1 LNAFLFKY
9 QFYFA
14 TVCCIVVYF
23 ILGYLFDREQFYLLL
38 LLYSAAFIGLIALM
52 NTEEYEKTFF
62 KVGVLF
68 RILLL
73 FSTPALSQ
81 DFYRFIWD
89 GHAILSGIN
98 PYQYKPEVIINTI
111 ISFPNADYLY
121 DKMGSLSASHFSNYP
136 PINQLFF
143 AIAAFIGGKSIIIST
158 IVLRMIIILADIGVY
173 HYGRKILVHFNKN
186 TENIFWYFLN
196 PLVILELTGNL
207 HFEGV
212 MLFFLVVGF
221 YYLLTKKWIIA
232 AVFIALSISVKLLPL
247 LLLPLFLNY
256 LGYIKSVLFYTIII
270 GLNVLFFLPFLNSTL
285 IANYAETISLWF
297 TNFEFNGSIYYVAR
311 EIGFNVK
318 GYNIIHTI
326 GKITPILTIV
336 IVLFFALIKKNKSVD
351 SIITNALVIITLY
364 LFISTTVHPWYVV
377 NLVLLGAFTNFKYTI
392 VWSFTIIFSY
402 YAYSNFPFKE
412 NLFLIALEYLI
423 VFSVF
428 IYEIKKHRILSRVP
442 KTL

>member
-1 LNAFLFKY
+1 MNAFLFKY

>member
-1 LNAFLFKY
+1 MKAFLFKY
-9 QFYFA
+9 QFYLA
-14 TVCCIVVYF
+14 TICCIIVYF
-23 ILGYLFDREQFYLLL
+23 IFGYFFDREQFYLLL

-68 RILLL
+68 RILFL

-89 GHAILSGIN
+89 GNAIMYGIN
-98 PYQYKPEVIINTI
+98 PYQFKPESIIYSITI
-111 ISFPNADYLY
+111 FPNANYLY
-121 DKMGSLSASHFSNYP
+121 EKMGSLSASHFSNYP

-143 AIAAFIGGKSIIIST
+143 AISAFIGGKSILVST
-158 IVLRMIIILADIGVY
+158 LFLRVVIVLADIGIY
-173 HYGRKILVHFNKN
+173 YYGRRLLIHFNKN

-212 MLFFLVVGF
+212 MLFFLVAGF

-232 AVFIALSISVKLLPL
+232 AVFIAISISVKLLPL
-247 LLLPLFLNY
+247 LLLPLFFKY
-256 LGYIKSVLFYTIII
+256 LGLKKSILFYSLII
-270 GLNVLFFLPFLNSTL
+270 GLNVVFFLPFLNATL
-285 IANYAETISLWF
+285 INNYLETISLWF
-297 TNFEFNGSIYYVAR
+297 TNFEFNASFYYIAR
-311 EIGFNVK
+311 EVGYYVK

-326 GKITPILTIV
+326 GKITPILTIL

-351 SIITNALVIITLY
+351 NIIKNALLIITLY

-402 YAYSNFPFKE
+402 YAYSNFNFKE
-412 NLFLIALEYLI
+412 NLFLIAFEYLI
-423 VFSVF
+423 VFFVF
-428 IYEIKKHRILSRVP
+428 IYEIKKHRNLFRIQ

>member
-1 LNAFLFKY
+1 M
-9 QFYFA
+9 
-14 TVCCIVVYF
+14 
-23 ILGYLFDREQFYLLL
+23 LL

>member
-1 LNAFLFKY
+1 MNAFLFKY

-377 NLVLLGAFTNFKYTI
+377 NLVLLGVFTNFKYTI